1 MNTKYLNRN
10 NIFKA
15 QEFIHGVKYL
25 HFLIVSLAFLTKNF
39 ITMLK
44 L

>member
-25 HFLIVSLAFLTKNF
+25 HFLISQFSF
-39 ITMLK
+39 SY
-44 L
+44 

>member
-1 MNTKYLNRN
+1 MNTKSLNRN
-10 NIFKA
+10 SIFKA

-25 HFLIVSLAFLTKNF
+25 YFVISLAFLTKNL